1 MDIDNNSKKIF
12 LEGIKDLKKYGWFS
26 MDDDLFSINIDERI
40 ELIKKYLFD
49 NKLVEN
55 VNLRTDIIC
64 QLLRKNMSSQACDV
78 KNFTEILDKLLEKN
92 DKEYATKIIK
102 AVVINDYLK
111 NKEEIEEFFQK
122 YIFPNDIKFEHDDV
136 FDSIKQKYFKLGAG
150 KELWQII
157 GSTEEEKESSIK
169 NIIMKQNFSITGM
182 KRVLKEFDLPKDIYD
197 GFYKKLKK
205 ELFNQKINNAKDWLC
220 DGYNWYKMAIAGM
233 VLAGV
238 TLVFGGTHH
247 IARVIKGDIE
257 YNQNRVSI
265 EQNVEQGIDG
275 QKFTHTAIIP
285 VKEGDDYF
293 VEIAGTLYNDN
304 NKPYIFTAGYK
315 IDKDLY
321 DTIKKYFKVN
331 WRFGENGQITNVGNT
346 LRDDLEL
353 LGGAKARRAKWEVYE
368 RIETITKESVP
379 QYTNIINNASSET
392 EGEIE

>member
-1 MDIDNNSKKIF
+1 MK
-12 LEGIKDLKKYGWFS
+12 
-26 MDDDLFSINIDERI
+26 
-40 ELIKKYLFD
+40 
-49 NKLVEN
+49 
-55 VNLRTDIIC
+55 
-64 QLLRKNMSSQACDV
+64 LRK
-78 KNFTEILDKLLEKN
+78 
-92 DKEYATKIIK
+92 
-102 AVVINDYLK
+102 
-111 NKEEIEEFFQK
+111 FFK
-122 YIFPNDIKFEHDDV
+122 DIFPNDNKFKNHEL
-136 FDSIKQKYFKLGAG
+136 STSLKYTCFKLGLG
-150 KELWQII
+150 KDMWQII
-157 GSTEEEKESSIK
+157 DANEEEKESFVK
-169 NIIMKQNFSITGM
+169 DIILKQNPKMSEVKQIINKFN
-182 KRVLKEFDLPKDIYD
+182 LPKDLND
-197 GFYKKLKK
+197 ELYKNIKK
-205 ELFNQKINNAKDWLC
+205 EIFNQKIENAKDILF
-220 DGYNWYKMAIAGM
+220 DGDNWFRIGVGALVITIAVGVLGGLHHLVRPPIENMQYNKNI
-233 VLAGV
+233 
-238 TLVFGGTHH
+238 
-247 IARVIKGDIE
+247 
-257 YNQNRVSI
+257 VSI

-321 DTIKKYFKVN
+321 DTIKKYFKVD